1 MKKKSATK
9 ADGTSST
16 ESSSAVVRPI
26 TAAQKMRSLQH
37 KAILDEEK
45 EPDIDTYKVTDKI
58 YSQICTLYS
67 SSVENRDE
75 QNDTEQK
82 RPPYHRCGSSG
93 DASDILL
100 SETSS
105 SFDSDDEIS
114 LHTFESLKR
123 EMSLDEGDALESSK
137 QEMEMLLNRKEE
149 WALEI
154 TKEEKDPKKEF
165 DVLAYMSWREMTPLQ
180 ERINAITVIPNAFY
194 CLYFLLA
201 GKWLDTEVIERARE
215 AMEVG
220 DSCAGTDT
228 SFFASSDE
236 ASFSW
241 TQNMMEY
248 DPATIAQEMSSMS
261 FYESYEK
268 FGCIRSTMFPSLH
281 ALPPLPVLAATAGF
295 ILHTPFSFMYHW
307 KYAHRLP
314 PGLARIE
321 HWSRRLDHVFM
332 HVICTC
338 MSYATSGSWKYF
350 LACAMVNADCIY
362 RHFLPKVQPRQ
373 NFIRIGV
380 MITVSF
386 MPILWWGNI
395 ILFVKISVILLISAW
410 LFASYPIGGWS
421 HSAFHVAIAMLPPL
435 LMIAACNL
443 SSSRAQ
449 IQTAAMCAVLQEKM

>member
-215 AMEVG
+215 AFSSV
-220 DSCAGTDT
+220 DVT
-228 SFFASSDE
+228 SFP
-236 ASFSW
+236 W
-241 TQNMMEY
+241 IQNMMEFH
-248 DPATIAQEMSSMS
+248 PATITPPLAVLAVAI
-261 FYESYEK
+261 
-268 FGCIRSTMFPSLH
+268 GIILH
-281 ALPPLPVLAATAGF
+281 A
-295 ILHTPFSFMYHW
+295 PFSFMYHW
-307 KYAHRLP
+307 LCAHHLP
-314 PGLARIE
+314 PGVARIE
-321 HWSRRLDHVFM
+321 HWSGRLDKSFIHVM
-332 HVICTC
+332 STC
-338 MSYATSGSWKYF
+338 ISYATSGSWKYF
-350 LACAMVNADCIY
+350 LVCAILNADCIY
-362 RHFLPKVQPRQ
+362 RQFLPEVRPRR
-373 NFIRIGV
+373 NLTRIGLSLTAST
-380 MITVSF
+380 I
-386 MPILWWGNI
+386 PIFWRGEALLFGKI
-395 ILFVKISVILLISAW
+395 YSILTLMTW
-410 LFASYPIGGWS
+410 LFAKYPFGGWS
-421 HSAFHVAIAMLPPL
+421 HTAFHGAIMFLSPL
-435 LMIAACNL
+435 FMTAACNL

-449 IQTAAMCAVLQEKM
+449 IQTAAMHAVLQGAM

>member
-1 MKKKSATK
+1 MIPATK
-9 ADGTSST
+9 ADGILLTETSF
-16 ESSSAVVRPI
+16 AVAQPI

-45 EPDIDTYKVTDKI
+45 EPDIDTDKVTDKI
-58 YSQICTLYS
+58 HSQICTLYS

-123 EMSLDEGDALESSK
+123 EMSLDEVDALESSK

-154 TKEEKDPKKEF
+154 TKEEKDSKKEF
-165 DVLAYMSWREMTPLQ
+165 DVSAYMSWREMTPLQ
-180 ERINAITVIPNAFY
+180 ERINAITVIPNSCY

-201 GKWLDTEVIERARE
+201 GKWLGTEVIERARE
-215 AMEVG
+215 AMGVG

-248 DPATIAQEMSSMS
+248 DPVTIAQEMSSMS

-321 HWSRRLDHVFM
+321 HWSRRFDHVFM

-338 MSYATSGSWKYF
+338 MSYATSGSWNYF
-350 LACAMVNADCIY
+350 LACAMLNADCIY
-362 RHFLPKVQPRQ
+362 RQFLPEVRPRR
-373 NFIRIGV
+373 NLIRIGLSV
-380 MITVSF
+380 IAYT
-386 MPILWWGNI
+386 MPILWWGNV
-395 ILFVKISVILLISAW
+395 ILFGKIYAILLICFW
-410 LFASYPIGGWS
+410 LFAGYPIGGWS
-421 HSAFHVAIAMLPPL
+421 HSVFHATIALLPPL
-435 LMIAACNL
+435 LMTAACDL

-449 IQTAAMCAVLQEKM
+449 IQTAAMCAVLKEEM